1 MMYLGYDF
9 SAPIPN
15 KTELPSDVQSSL
27 TVKSMKRAED
37 FVLAVKAFMGKEL
50 ELFKT
55 PSFLK
60 PETVGVSIMENFTG
74 QRGYPDSEEK
84 QAWHTDYGAEG
95 MPLF

>member
-1 MMYLGYDF
+1 
-9 SAPIPN
+9 
-15 KTELPSDVQSSL
+15 
-27 TVKSMKRAED
+27 
-37 FVLAVKAFMGKEL
+37 MGKEL